1 MSQDLLLNSNCE
13 QGRWRRIAGMD
24 QDVRSL
30 GDDVHSGKH
39 TKNSG
44 KSPCFIGKST
54 ISMAM
59 FNSYVSLPGS
69 TWPWCDRQL
78 GLDHPVPSTAAGPS
92 WPSSWLKRDV
102 AASRWILIIK
112 LRSRTHFSVPKKS
125 KYINIPWSRHSQLV
139 FVCIYVLNTH
149 THIYIYISLSYIH
162 RTNLS
167 LEGSLQLP
175 GIPCTWL
182 WNHCWREE
190 TVKTTGFL
198 W

>member
-1 MSQDLLLNSNCE
+1 MYTLVNIQKTLENHHVSWVNQLFLWPCSIVMLVYQGVHDLDAIGNS
-13 QGRWRRIAGMD
+13 D
-24 QDVRSL
+24 L
-30 GDDVHSGKH
+30 
-39 TKNSG
+39 
-44 KSPCFIGKST
+44 T
-54 ISMAM
+54 I
-59 FNSYVSLPGS
+59 
-69 TWPWCDRQL
+69 
-78 GLDHPVPSTAAGPS
+78 PSAGPS

-112 LRSRTHFSVPKKS
+112 LRSRTHFSMSKKS

-139 FVCIYVLNTH
+139 FVCIYVLNT
-149 THIYIYISLSYIH
+149 YIYISLSYIH